1 MAKFKATVLLDEL
14 FSTMS
19 RTEQN
24 SFLETMLNTRHS
36 EERKTIFRRVM
47 LQHEIDEMKSEF

>member
-1 MAKFKATVLLDEL
+1 MAKFKAIVLLDEL
-14 FSTMS
+14 FETMS

-24 SFLETMLNTRHS
+24 SFLETMLDRRHS

-47 LQHEIDEMKSEF
+47 LQHEIDEMKS

>member
-14 FSTMS
+14 FCTMS

-24 SFLETMLNTRHS
+24 EFLEAMLHTRHAD
-36 EERKTIFRRVM
+36 ERKNIFRHVM
-47 LQHEIDEMKSEF
+47 LQHEIDEMKN

>member
-14 FSTMS
+14 FGTMS

-24 SFLETMLNTRHS
+24 EFLESMLRTRHAD
-36 EERKTIFRRVM
+36 ERKDIFRRVM
-47 LQHEIDEMKSEF
+47 LQHEIDEMRL

>member
-14 FSTMS
+14 FGTMS

-24 SFLETMLNTRHS
+24 EFLEAMLHTRHTD
-36 EERKTIFRRVM
+36 ERKDIFRRVM
-47 LQHEIDEMKSEF
+47 LQHEIDEMKSI

>member
-14 FSTMS
+14 FGTMS

-24 SFLETMLNTRHS
+24 EFLESMLHTRHTD
-36 EERKTIFRRVM
+36 ERKVIFRRVM
-47 LQHEIDEMKSEF
+47 LQHEIDEMKSI

>member
-24 SFLETMLNTRHS
+24 SFLETMLDTRQS

-47 LQHEIDEMKSEF
+47 LQHEIDELKSEF

>member
-14 FSTMS
+14 FETMS

-24 SFLETMLNTRHS
+24 SFLETMFSTRHS
-36 EERKTIFRRVM
+36 EERKAIFRRVM

>member
-14 FSTMS
+14 FGTMS

-24 SFLETMLNTRHS
+24 EFLEAMLHTRHAD
-36 EERKTIFRRVM
+36 ERKNIFRRVM
-47 LQHEIDEMKSEF
+47 LQHEIDEMKSI

>member
-24 SFLETMLNTRHS
+24 SFLETMLSTRHS
-36 EERKTIFRRVM
+36 EERKAIFRRVM
-47 LQHEIDEMKSEF
+47 LQHEIDEMKS

>member
-1 MAKFKATVLLDEL
+1 MAKFKAIVLLDEL

-24 SFLETMLNTRHS
+24 SFLEAMLNTRHS
-36 EERKTIFRRVM
+36 EERKAIFRRVM
-47 LQHEIDEMKSEF
+47 LQHEIDELKSEF